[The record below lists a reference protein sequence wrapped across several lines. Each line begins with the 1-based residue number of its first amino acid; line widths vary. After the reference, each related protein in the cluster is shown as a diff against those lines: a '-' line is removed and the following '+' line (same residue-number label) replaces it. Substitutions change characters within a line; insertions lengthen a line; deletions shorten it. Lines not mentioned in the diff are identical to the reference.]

1 LARKKTEVDEPAFEE
16 ALKELEETVKL
27 IEDGNLGLEEALSSF
42 EKGIML
48 SRICTKKLESAENRI
63 DILVYN
69 EKGEAVMKPAS
80 LEENDGQL

>member
-1 LARKKTEVDEPAFEE
+1 LARKKTKVDEPAFED

-42 EKGIML
+42 ERGIML
-48 SRICTKKLESAENRI
+48 SRICTKKLESVENRI
-63 DILVYN
+63 DILVCN